1 MRGKKTMDM
10 SLSKGGVII
19 SQINNVQEGRNVR
32 GDHVDNPHLNS
43 IAMVGVWTCVDE
55 IWIEGNN
62 KGTYGNSDE
71 WPNETAPMQKFHK
84 ILVISNKEKK
94 RC

>member
-43 IAMVGVWTCVDE
+43 IAMVGV
-55 IWIEGNN
+55 
-62 KGTYGNSDE
+62 
-71 WPNETAPMQKFHK
+71 
-84 ILVISNKEKK
+84 
-94 RC
+94 